1 MARSFVGAAATS
13 GPVSVADMLLV
24 IKFLTASH
32 ALWNAAVSG
41 GIVFWAAALG
51 NEAVPCA
58 AGDALVFLA
67 AFVTAF
73 AQSNLDALAASN
85 VAVCAGARHKLVACF
100 AAAVAVEPEVGEVI
114 DGCAG
119 VIGAAA
125 VAEHEPQANEFI
137 DGSAGVIDAFSP
149 LSACSVD
156 ATGLGDGNDASVA
169 CFGNDGVCAFFGEAA
184 DGWAAAWI
192 AGRWYGGDVGR
203 GCSRGTDRGADW
215 GD

>member
-1 MARSFVGAAATS
+1 
-13 GPVSVADMLLV
+13 MLLV
-24 IKFLTASH
+24 IRFLPASH

-100 AAAVAVEPEVGEVI
+100 AAAVAVEPEVGE
-114 DGCAG
+114 
-119 VIGAAA
+119 
-125 VAEHEPQANEFI
+125 FI